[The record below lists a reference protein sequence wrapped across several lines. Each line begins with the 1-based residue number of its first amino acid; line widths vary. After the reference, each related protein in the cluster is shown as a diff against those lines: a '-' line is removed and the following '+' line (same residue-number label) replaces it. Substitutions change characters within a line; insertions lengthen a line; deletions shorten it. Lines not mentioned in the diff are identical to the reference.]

1 MMRAAIISATTNPGT
16 SSGAMPTKVLVML
29 LATAT
34 AGLAKKVDE
43 VNQYPAVTVKAT
55 NIGTLSFDPD
65 HQSELLRA
73 ILGLRLTR

>member
-1 MMRAAIISATTNPGT
+1 MRAAIISATTNPGT

-43 VNQYPAVTVKAT
+43 VNQ
-55 NIGTLSFDPD
+55 
-65 HQSELLRA
+65 
-73 ILGLRLTR
+73 

>member
-1 MMRAAIISATTNPGT
+1 MGTSYFVVLQKNKTMMRAAIISAITNPGT

-55 NIGTLSFDPD
+55 NIGTLSFDP
-65 HQSELLRA
+65 
-73 ILGLRLTR
+73 